1 MIMFEMLRYLYK
13 DKKTLT
19 KKGLK
24 KAVVNGYITADEYK
38 EITGEDYK

>member
-1 MIMFEMLRYLYK
+1 MFEMLRYLYK
-13 DKKTLT
+13 KKALT
-19 KKGLK
+19 KKGLN